1 MASLSTTLTM
11 VDRFSNV
18 ASKIT
23 SSMKTSEQGMKGFKQ
38 IVEKPF
44 KNGVGDQMQ
53 KEAVKSNNA
62 MSNMT
67 RGFSRIGQGMSGI
80 SNKVQSATSV
90 AKRAVSSVMTS
101 TGNAITNGV
110 SKLNTAVSKPFNRGP
125 GKQLQ
130 EEAQKADQAFN
141 QMQSGATKTGSIFK
155 SVVGGAL
162 VGSAISK
169 GMGVIKGSID
179 SAISRVD
186 TLNNANKV
194 FGNLGLSAK
203 ASSAGMAQL
212 DKAID
217 GLPTGLDT
225 AVQGVQTFVSTNG
238 DMNKSVKLY
247 KAVNDTILGF
257 GGNTEQSASAV
268 MQLGKAFGTGKIQ
281 GDAFNAL
288 IENGASGAL
297 PELAKKMGMTQ
308 EKMVEMGS
316 KGKLSADK
324 FGKALIDLNEK
335 GGEKM
340 AATSKMAKDATA
352 GISTAIAVAKG
363 AIVRSVGH
371 VIQQI
376 GPQIA
381 TFFQGVKA
389 KLNEMKPL
397 FQAFGQV
404 MGKAFKVAGDAAVF
418 LAPLA
423 KAVAPM
429 AGIFLS
435 ASAGAYAFHKSMGMV
450 NNAMKMFMGNKLLTV
465 IFLLGTAFFYAYQ
478 NNEDFRNCVNKAVE
492 EIAKFAK
499 WVGDSI
505 GKLDGMKLSILGIT
519 GVLGLL
525 GGAFAVKK
533 LLGWVKGIGKASKA
547 AKDLGSAGNVAKSG
561 TEKIKKGFASLQK
574 MAGIALVISSIALLA
589 FAMAPLAQAGKDG
602 AVGMLAFGVSVAI
615 MAGVLG
621 AMGSKLSAG
630 VVGIVAFAVA
640 VGIMALAMAPIA
652 QSGTDGAIAISAFA
666 LSITLLAVVMAL
678 LGPLLTVA
686 AAGMLAFGAAILL
699 VGLGVGIAS
708 AGMALLASQLP
719 IIAIFGLQ
727 AALGLLALG
736 GATIVFGIGAMI
748 AGVGLLILSV
758 GLIMLGAG
766 AIVAAIGVLL
776 LSVATLMLGVGL
788 IIVAGTVIIVAV
800 GMMMMAAIVPML
812 AMGFMLLVVPVI
824 LLTAMFPLL
833 GLGMVAVGVAA
844 IASVVG
850 VGALGLALAAASV
863 GALALM
869 AALAM
874 IKSQL
879 SSISQSAT
887 STASSLKEM
896 VTAID
901 VVKTGLS
908 TIESAAQ
915 SAVQGLLSVFSGGVG
930 QAKSNGNA
938 LGLAASTGVTA
949 GLTAGTPS
957 AMAAMLR
964 LVTMI
969 RTVGMS
975 AVGSMRSIGLMIGQ
989 GLAAGMNAA
998 LGSVTAAANRLVGEA
1013 ERAARAKAKIHSPS
1027 RLMRDQVGYYIG
1039 AGMAVG
1045 MDNSANLIS
1054 KSANGLVDSAI
1065 SDVNGSTL
1073 NVSDKQQVIASGLV
1087 SGSGATNS
1095 SNTSNSQTINIQAGA
1110 IQVTADQAMD
1120 PQEMLRVLEQSL
1132 VELQN
1137 QNLSV
1142 E

>member
-67 RGFSRIGQGMSGI
+67 RTFSRIGQGMSGI
-80 SNKVQSATSV
+80 SNKVQSAATV
-90 AKRAVSSVMTS
+90 AKRAISTAMTS
-101 TGNAITNGV
+101 TGNAITNGI

-141 QMQSGATKTGSIFK
+141 EMQASATKTGSIFK
-155 SVVGGAL
+155 SVLGGTLVGG
-162 VGSAISK
+162 AISK
-169 GMGVIKGSID
+169 GVGVIKGSID

-203 ASSAGMAQL
+203 ASSTGMDQL

-238 DMNKSVKLY
+238 DMNKSVKLF

-308 EKMVEMGS
+308 DKMMEMGS

-352 GISTAIAVAKG
+352 GISTAIAVAKS

-376 GPQIA
+376 GPQIS

-404 MGKAFKVAGDAAVF
+404 IGKAFKIAGDAAVF

-429 AGIFLS
+429 AGVFLA
-435 ASAGAYAFHKSMGMV
+435 ASGAAYAFSKSMGALSNV
-450 NNAMKMFMGNKLLTV
+450 FGSIVRHPILSLLFV
-465 IFLLGTAFFYAYQ
+465 IGTALVYAYQ
-478 NNEDFRNCVNKAVE
+478 NNEDFRKGVNKAVDE
-492 EIAKFAK
+492 LSKFAK

-505 GKLDGMKLSILGIT
+505 GKLDDLGQVAIITGGILGT
-519 GVLGLL
+519 LG
-525 GGAFAVKK
+525 AVFGIAKLIKK
-533 LLGWVKGIGKASKA
+533 FKDVKDSAEGIEKAGEA
-547 AKDLGSAGNVAKSG
+547 AKKG
-561 TEKIKKGFASLQK
+561 TEKIASGFSALQK
-574 MAGIALVISSIALLA
+574 MTGIALIIASVALLA
-589 FAMAPLAQAGKDG
+589 FAMAPLAKAGTDG
-602 AVGMLAFGVSVAI
+602 AIGMLAFGASVAI
-615 MAGVLG
+615 MAVSLG

-630 VVGIVAFAVA
+630 TMGIAVFAGA
-640 VGIMALAMAPIA
+640 VSVMALAIAPIA
-652 QSGTDGAIAISAFA
+652 QSGIDGATAIAAFAIS
-666 LSITLLAVVMAL
+666 IGVLAGVFAL
-678 LGPLLTVA
+678 LGPVLT
-686 AAGMLAFGAAILL
+686 AGAIGILAFGVAILL

-719 IIAIFGLQ
+719 IIAMFGLQ
-727 AALGLLALG
+727 AALGLIALS
-736 GATIVFGIGAMI
+736 GATIVFGIGAMV
-748 AGVGLLILSV
+748 AGVGLLLLSV

-766 AIVAAIGVLL
+766 AMIATIGVLL

-788 IIVAGTVIIVAV
+788 IIVAGTVMIVAV

-812 AMGFMLLVVPVI
+812 AMGFMLLVVPVM

-850 VGALGLALAAASV
+850 VGALGLALVAASV

-879 SSISQSAT
+879 SSISQSAS
-887 STASSLKEM
+887 STANSLKEM

-901 VVKTGLS
+901 V
-908 TIESAAQ
+908 
-915 SAVQGLLSVFSGGVG
+915 GGVS

-949 GLTAGTPS
+949 GLTVGTPS
-957 AMAAMLR
+957 AMAAMLQ
-964 LVTMI
+964 LVSMI
-969 RTVGMS
+969 RSVGMS

-1013 ERAARAKAKIHSPS
+1013 EA
-1027 RLMRDQVGYYIG
+1027 
-1039 AGMAVG
+1039 
-1045 MDNSANLIS
+1045 
-1054 KSANGLVDSAI
+1054 
-1065 SDVNGSTL
+1065 
-1073 NVSDKQQVIASGLV
+1073 
-1087 SGSGATNS
+1087 
-1095 SNTSNSQTINIQAGA
+1095 
-1110 IQVTADQAMD
+1110 
-1120 PQEMLRVLEQSL
+1120 
-1132 VELQN
+1132 
-1137 QNLSV
+1137 
-1142 E
+1142 